1 MTEEMDERIL
11 LARERTVLAKERNRL
26 ANERTFLAWT
36 RTGLAMVG
44 GGFAMVRLLT
54 FQTLTH
60 QIMAKG
66 IGVALLGLGLLIFAL
81 SFLDYRNSFK
91 KLKMKNGLAG
101 SVWTISAI
109 SLVLIVITLGFILI
123 AARVVDWF

>member
-1 MTEEMDERIL
+1 MTENTDERIL

-60 QIMAKG
+60 QILAQV
-66 IGVALLGLGLLIFAL
+66 IGGALLGLGVLIFAL

-91 KLKMKNGLAG
+91 KLQLKNGFAG

-109 SLVLIVITLGFILI
+109 SFVLIVITLGFILI